1 MLIGLTS
8 KNVTK
13 CGDLTVSVD
22 GNFEIKSEGTSG
34 LARCVCISSRRCHD
48 HDRGRQ
54 SVTSPRQISLQ
65 SLHHLGHHHDDQMTL
80 VRVLGSAS
88 PSEVRMT
95 TWYGEQS
102 GMESLLHNHPK
113 NPNKIF
119 GLV

>member
-1 MLIGLTS
+1 MTS

-54 SVTSPRQISLQ
+54 SVTSPRADQ
-65 SLHHLGHHHDDQMTL
+65 SAVSPSSSSSSWWSDDAGQGAGVRIPQRGEDDHL
-80 VRVLGSAS
+80 VRGTVGD
-88 PSEVRMT
+88 
-95 TWYGEQS
+95 GELVTQPPK
-102 GMESLLHNHPK
+102 ES
-113 NPNKIF
+113 
-119 GLV
+119 

>member
-1 MLIGLTS
+1 MEILRSRAKELPDWQD
-8 KNVTK
+8 VF
-13 CGDLTVSVD
+13 VSAAEGFTITTEVD
-22 GNFEIKSEGTSG
+22 SQSQ
-34 LARCVCISSRRCHD
+34 V
-48 HDRGRQ
+48 RG
-54 SVTSPRQISLQ
+54 QISLQ
-65 SLHHLGHHHDDQMTL
+65 SLHHLDHHHDDQMTL

-88 PSEVRMT
+88 PREVRMT

>member
-1 MLIGLTS
+1 MEILRSRAKELPDWQDVFVSAAEG
-8 KNVTK
+8 VTI
-13 CGDLTVSVD
+13 TTEVD
-22 GNFEIKSEGTSG
+22 SQSQ
-34 LARCVCISSRRCHD
+34 V
-48 HDRGRQ
+48 RG
-54 SVTSPRQISLQ
+54 QISLQ
-65 SLHHLGHHHDDQMTL
+65 SLHHLHDQMTL

>member
-1 MLIGLTS
+1 MEILRSRAKELPDWQDVFVSAAEG
-8 KNVTK
+8 VTI
-13 CGDLTVSVD
+13 TTEVD
-22 GNFEIKSEGTSG
+22 SQSQ
-34 LARCVCISSRRCHD
+34 V
-48 HDRGRQ
+48 RG
-54 SVTSPRQISLQ
+54 QISLQ
-65 SLHHLGHHHDDQMTL
+65 SLHHLPHHHDDQMTL